1 MIEQNIPDELP
12 NDRSDT
18 RSDARVDDRSVPHPH
33 YRMVPHIP
41 DLIQPE
47 EYEQHP
53 QGRLVRISISSD
65 GNGVQLI
72 GDAFRPELL
81 ERLLESL
88 GPDDIEQMLCG

>member
-1 MIEQNIPDELP
+1 MIEQHIPDELP

-18 RSDARVDDRSVPHPH
+18 RSDACVDDRPQ
-33 YRMVPHIP
+33 YRMVQHIP

-47 EYEQHP
+47 EYDRHP
-53 QGRLVRISISSD
+53 QGGLVRISISAD
-65 GNGVQLI
+65 GTGVQLL
-72 GDAFRPELL
+72 GDAFRPQLL

>member
-1 MIEQNIPDELP
+1 MIEQHIPDELP
-12 NDRSDT
+12 DDRSDT
-18 RSDARVDDRSVPHPH
+18 RSDARVDDRPQ
-33 YRMVPHIP
+33 YRMVQHIP

-47 EYEQHP
+47 EYEHHP
-53 QGRLVRISISSD
+53 QGRLVRISIRAD
-65 GNGVQLI
+65 GDGVQLL